1 MMHTVNLASM
11 ELMEGWFAGDQSVHF
26 RANFALFGGNG
37 AENSSTVY
45 IELQPGE
52 ALGEHTDS
60 PEEILLV
67 LDGEVEFQVGGE
79 RVHAGKGTPGVVPA
93 MVPHGIRNVGAGTAR
108 VVGFFPSP
116 GVVATFAEPIQP
128 INQQVMIFGETE
140 TTEPS
145 MAAAQAAG

>member
-1 MMHTVNLASM
+1 MHTVDLSTM
-11 ELMEGWFAGDQSVHF
+11 ELMEGWFASDPSVRF

-37 AENSSTVY
+37 TESSAAVY

-67 LDGEVEFQVGGE
+67 VDGEVEMSIGAE
-79 RVHAGKGTPGVVPA
+79 RGRAGRGTLAVVPPMA
-93 MVPHGIRNVGAGTAR
+93 PHSFRNVGSGTAR

-116 GVVATFAEPIQP
+116 GVVATFVEPIQP
-128 INQQVMIFGETE
+128 ISQQVMVFGDA
-140 TTEPS
+140 EPAEAAPVPIS
-145 MAAAQAAG
+145 AMA